1 MARLGIRGFNPK
13 LKKAAE
19 SLAELRRPE
28 GEPIPP
34 CTLAELYRD
43 MQRRRLI
50 LDQIG
55 QLEGARLERI
65 KQARKAG
72 TSAMSCSSPR
82 DRLGIETADTLVQEV
97 MSHNLRDQ
105 RALGRSGGLT
115 GSPTKA
121 ETNAE
126 KKDSPDP
133 ACSRAPRNGSARLA
147 LPQFPEG
154 ERPGAMVQCAH
165 QERRG
170 SRKKMIVAL
179 ARKHLI
185 ALWHLARDGGGAQGV
200 TLRPAMNARRF
211 SALSPGG
218 RRMTVRGDG
227 VPVRT
232 LASSRFIEWVRRP
245 LPEKHSTPAR
255 PSWPVSAPRHGAPKP
270 RAPPSRM

>member
-72 TSAMSCSSPR
+72 TSAMVLLLAR
-82 DRLGIETADTLVQEV
+82 VIGIAIETADTLVQEV

-179 ARKHLI
+179 ARKLLI
-185 ALWHLARDGGGAQGV
+185 ALWHLARDGGGAPRCYATSCNECPTVFGA
-200 TLRPAMNARRF
+200 LARG
-211 SALSPGG
+211 SPDD
-218 RRMTVRGDG
+218 R
-227 VPVRT
+227 
-232 LASSRFIEWVRRP
+232 SR
-245 LPEKHSTPAR
+245 
-255 PSWPVSAPRHGAPKP
+255 
-270 RAPPSRM
+270 